1 MSEADFIFSKS
12 KELALTGIKNFPI
25 DFIIAKK
32 LNEIEVP
39 DKVLVLGKEFFGS
52 YEVTSATGD
61 FVLTLAEESEAK
73 YIVYASRNR
82 KSTAKTSAP
91 PTHIDSRMLASDR
104 SIKVAG
110 RKICRSKATPSRSI
124 AGCSSSSARSRLA
137 VTAIVFAPYCE

>member
-82 KSTAKTSAP
+82 KSRIKIPS
-91 PTHIDSRMLASDR
+91 DSE
-104 SIKVAG
+104 SIKQSVDEYEKYLDNLLLDI
-110 RKICRSKATPSRSI
+110 RKDYQKKIHNGKNYTLVSNEIFKKLNLT
-124 AGCSSSSARSRLA
+124 RL
-137 VTAIVFAPYCE
+137 